1 MNTLHIITKYFP
13 FFVSTLIKHLNYEN
27 MRESFFV
34 CQLSYDVT
42 YSEKTLDALLLLLYL
57 FYVLEEMPH
66 LISVR
71 LA

>member
-1 MNTLHIITKYFP
+1 MKIQENLA
-13 FFVSTLIKHLNYEN
+13 FF
-27 MRESFFV
+27 
-34 CQLSYDVT
+34 CQLRYDVT